1 MPELPEV
8 ETVARSLRRR
18 LTGKKILDIC
28 NEWPKHLATH
38 DLDTMRQRISGT
50 AINGI
55 DRRGKYI
62 VFTLDS
68 CDSLI
73 IHLKMTGQLLIQPTS
88 MPVPDHVH
96 TVFLLSGS
104 EELRFRDVRKFGR
117 VYLAAN
123 SDDVLGK
130 LGPEPL
136 SESFTPALLYMMLA
150 KRRRIMKPLLL
161 DQEFIAGIGNIYADE
176 SLFMARLAPKRTSN
190 TISRSES
197 DLLHWS
203 IQLTLQSAIENGG
216 VTINDY
222 RQPDGSEGEMQN
234 SLRVYGREGEPCFRC
249 AGVVDRIVL
258 GSRSTYFCP
267 SCQV

>member
-8 ETVARSLRRR
+8 ETVVRSLRRT
-18 LTGKKILDIC
+18 LTNRVLLDIS
-28 NEWPKHLATH
+28 NEWPRHLATH
-38 DLDTMRQRISGT
+38 DLEIMRERISGST
-50 AINGI
+50 IVEI

-68 CDSLI
+68 GDSMI
-73 IHLKMTGQLLIQPTS
+73 IHLKMTGQLLIQPSST
-88 MPVPDHVH
+88 PVPDHVH
-96 TVFLLSGS
+96 TVFVLSGS

-117 VYLAAN
+117 VYLTEDSN
-123 SDDVLGK
+123 EILGK

-136 SESFTPALLYMMLA
+136 TEIFTPDLFYQMLVR
-150 KRRRIMKPLLL
+150 RRRIIKPLLL

-176 SLFMARLAPKRTSN
+176 SLYKAKISPRRTSN
-190 TISRSES
+190 SILRSES
-197 DLLHWS
+197 NQLHAS
-203 IQLTLQSAIENGG
+203 IRTTLQRAIENGG
-216 VTINDY
+216 ATINDY

-234 SLRVYGREGEPCFRC
+234 SLRVYGREGEPCFRGD
-249 AGVVDRIVL
+249 GVVERIVL

>member
-8 ETVARSLRRR
+8 ETVARSLERR
-18 LTGKKILDIC
+18 LNGRKILDIS
-28 NEWPKHLATH
+28 NEWPNHLATH
-38 DLDTMRQRISGT
+38 DLDTMRDRISGT
-50 AINGI
+50 TVEGI
-55 DRRGKYI
+55 SRRGKYI
-62 VFTLDS
+62 VFALNSGDS
-68 CDSLI
+68 MI
-73 IHLKMTGQLLIQPTS
+73 IHLKMTGQLLIQPCST
-88 MPVPDHVH
+88 PVPDHVH

-117 VYLAAN
+117 VYLTAN
-123 SDDVLGK
+123 SDEILGN

-136 SESFTPALLYMMLA
+136 TESFTPDLLYKMLA

-176 SLFMARLAPKRTSN
+176 SLFKAKLAPKRTSN
-190 TISRSES
+190 MISRSES
-197 DLLHWS
+197 DLLHRS
-203 IQLTLQSAIENGG
+203 IQTTLQSAIENGG
-216 VTINDY
+216 ATINDY

-249 AGVVDRIVL
+249 DGVVERIVL